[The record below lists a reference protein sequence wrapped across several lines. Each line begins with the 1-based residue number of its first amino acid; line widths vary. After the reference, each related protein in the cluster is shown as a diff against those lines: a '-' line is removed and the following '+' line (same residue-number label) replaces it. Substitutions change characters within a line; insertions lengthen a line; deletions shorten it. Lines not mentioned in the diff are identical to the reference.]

1 MGLGSW
7 VIGFRSS
14 VFVKRCVLG
23 GAIALPVAFR
33 SAQQPSPCD
42 VFCHSRLAA
51 RAEAAGNIAE
61 HQAHVRAVVAIAP
74 SHPAVVHAMA
84 RAFALAGAPDSAIA
98 WLDRLGRMG
107 DNRDPNADSAFRSL
121 GARPGYAN
129 ARNRLLANRL
139 PILDGKVAF
148 EIADPDFLPEGIA
161 YDSVHARFLMG
172 SLVHRTVAAFTPNGA
187 ATTVVPHAP
196 GMLRVVGVHA
206 DARRNRLWF
215 ATWAPDS
222 AKRTDSTEAPSVT
235 RLFLA
240 DLGSGRIVRSWAP
253 DSGRPGHLL
262 NDFAVTEDGA
272 LFLTDTDQGSIY
284 RLRSPE
290 DTLELFMR
298 PDPVH
303 YSVAN
308 GITSTP
314 GGRVLYVAFLQGIAR
329 VDVDSKSI
337 ALLPSPDTVSTASI
351 DGLYWYRGSLIGV
364 QGIPSLSRVVR
375 YTLSADGQSVT
386 DGAVLERGHP
396 VVVQPTTGTLVGSRF
411 YYIANSQYGRLDNN
425 TEAFTK
431 QTGKPVRTAVR
442 VIELRQ

>member
-1 MGLGSW
+1 
-7 VIGFRSS
+7 
-14 VFVKRCVLG
+14 
-23 GAIALPVAFR
+23 
-33 SAQQPSPCD
+33 
-42 VFCHSRLAA
+42 
-51 RAEAAGNIAE
+51 
-61 HQAHVRAVVAIAP
+61 
-74 SHPAVVHAMA
+74 MA
-84 RAFALAGAPDSAIA
+84 RAFALAGSPDSAIA

-107 DNRDPNADSAFRSL
+107 DNRDPNADSSFRSL
-121 GARPGYAN
+121 RTRPGYAN

-172 SLVHRTVAAFTPNGA
+172 SLVHRSVSAFTPNGT
-187 ATTVVPHAP
+187 ATTVVPHVP
-196 GMLRVVGVHA
+196 EMLRIVGVHA

-222 AKRTDSTEAPSVT
+222 AKRTDSTEAQSLT

-240 DLGSGRIVRSWAP
+240 DLESGRVVKSWSP
-253 DSGRPGHLL
+253 DGGRPGHLL
-262 NDFAVTEDGA
+262 NDFVVTEDGS
-272 LFLTDTDQGSIY
+272 LFITDTEQGWIY
-284 RLRSPE
+284 KLRSPD
-290 DTLELFMR
+290 DTLELFLQ

-308 GITSTP
+308 GITSAP
-314 GGRVLYVAFLQGIAR
+314 GDRVLYVAFLQGIAR
-329 VDVDSKSI
+329 VDVGSRAI

-375 YTLSADGQSVT
+375 YSLSDDGQRVT
-386 DGAVLERGHP
+386 AGAVLERGVP
-396 VVVQPTTGTLVGSRF
+396 VVVEPTTGTLVGSRF
-411 YYIANSQYGRLDNN
+411 YYIANAQYGRLDNN
-425 TEAFTK
+425 TNAFTK